1 MIVSLALQGAHDA
14 TEMLARYSAQQQQ
27 FSELQQ
33 KKEEKSARLQ
43 QLRQEM
49 ENLGTNRLGNDPYF
63 GVPCFAIFFTLLS
76 AVRVQSWK
84 GILKSRATAC
94 QPRRCWMAA
103 PSP

>member
-49 ENLGTNRLGNDPYF
+49 AL
-63 GVPCFAIFFTLLS
+63 
-76 AVRVQSWK
+76 
-84 GILKSRATAC
+84 
-94 QPRRCWMAA
+94 
-103 PSP
+103 

>member
-43 QLRQEM
+43 QLRQE
-49 ENLGTNRLGNDPYF
+49 TPRLRGAH
-63 GVPCFAIFFTLLS
+63 GA
-76 AVRVQSWK
+76 R
-84 GILKSRATAC
+84 
-94 QPRRCWMAA
+94 
-103 PSP
+103 